1 MFGVGG
7 SAGRKGGYI
16 YAVLEMALTDI
27 GILLTVLEPQA
38 HRLVGGN
45 IRNNTAE
52 LLKVCGDI
60 GDSIAELVQM
70 YRVLF
75 SYCCPCI
82 QLCVEGYCHPGVY
95 ITALYSA
102 L

>member
-1 MFGVGG
+1 M
-7 SAGRKGGYI
+7 Y
-16 YAVLEMALTDI
+16 YNM
-27 GILLTVLEPQA
+27 LTVLGPQA
-38 HRLVGGN
+38 HILVGGD
-45 IRNNTAE
+45 IRDNTAE
-52 LLKVCGDI
+52 LLKECGDI
-60 GDSIAELVQM
+60 GDSTAELVQL

-75 SYCCPCI
+75 SYYCPCI